1 MKKAKTASAQE
12 VDAPHTSGREDR
24 VPLNQLAF
32 AHEYVMNFGN
42 GAQAAIK
49 AGYSSNYGSA
59 KVQASRLLKNP
70 KVVELIDSIRGDL
83 AKRFDITEERI
94 INELAMVVLF
104 NFKDL
109 IAPDGKSFV
118 TGDDL
123 ERCTASA
130 IETITFKNDRN
141 GFSTTVTVYSK
152 LAAIDQLVTYLGL
165 FEDRGESRGA
175 DRKKALIAEAM
186 ERIRNRFRSTDNQE
200 IEGSHTMGPP
210 HVG

>member
-1 MKKAKTASAQE
+1 MKKAKSASARE
-12 VDAPHTSGREDR
+12 VDTSRAFERADS

-32 AHEYVMNFGN
+32 AHEYVINFGN

-70 KVVELIDSIRGDL
+70 KIIELIESIRGDL
-83 AKRFDITEERI
+83 AKRFEMTEERI
-94 INELAMVVLF
+94 INELARVVVF

-123 ERCTASA
+123 ERCSASA
-130 IETITFKNDRN
+130 IETMTFKNDRN
-141 GFSTTVTVYSK
+141 GFSTTVTVYNK

-165 FEDRGESRGA
+165 FNDRGESRGA
-175 DRKKALIAEAM
+175 DRKNALMAEAM
-186 ERIRNRFRSTDNQE
+186 ERLRKRFLPSDN
-200 IEGSHTMGPP
+200 
-210 HVG
+210 

>member
-1 MKKAKTASAQE
+1 MKKAKSASARE
-12 VDAPHTSGREDR
+12 VDTSRAFERADS

-32 AHEYVMNFGN
+32 AHEYVINFGN

-70 KVVELIDSIRGDL
+70 KIIELIESIRGDL
-83 AKRFDITEERI
+83 AKRFEMTEERI
-94 INELAMVVLF
+94 INELARVVVF

-123 ERCTASA
+123 ERCSASA
-130 IETITFKNDRN
+130 IETMTFKNDRN
-141 GFSTTVTVYSK
+141 GFSTTVTVYNK

-165 FEDRGESRGA
+165 FNDRGESRGA
-175 DRKKALIAEAM
+175 DRKNALMAEAM
-186 ERIRNRFRSTDNQE
+186 ERLRKRFLPSYN
-200 IEGSHTMGPP
+200 
-210 HVG
+210 

>member
-1 MKKAKTASAQE
+1 MKKAKSASAQE
-12 VDAPHTSGREDR
+12 ADTPRASEREDN

-32 AHEYVMNFGN
+32 AHEYVINFGN

-70 KVVELIDSIRGDL
+70 KVIELIESIRSDL
-83 AKRFDITEERI
+83 AKRFEMTEDRI
-94 INELAMVVLF
+94 INELARVVVF

-123 ERCTASA
+123 ERCSAGA
-130 IETITFKNDRN
+130 IETMTFKNDRN
-141 GFSTTVTVYSK
+141 GFSTTVTVYNK

-165 FEDRGESRGA
+165 FKDRGESRGA
-175 DRKKALIAEAM
+175 DRKNALMAEAM
-186 ERIRNRFRSTDNQE
+186 ERLRKRFLPSD
-200 IEGSHTMGPP
+200 S
-210 HVG
+210 